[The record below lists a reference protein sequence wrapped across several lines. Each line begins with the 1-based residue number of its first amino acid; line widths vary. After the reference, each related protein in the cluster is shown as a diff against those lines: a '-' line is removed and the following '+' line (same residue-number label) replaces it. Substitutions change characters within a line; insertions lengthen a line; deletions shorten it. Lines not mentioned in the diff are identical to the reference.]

1 MELSS
6 YWSKNKYAISQSVS
20 RVKRGSLESIQQWGD
35 GIFPRRLMG
44 LLAARI
50 NESIFTTQTSLLSIN
65 SEGEQQVTITDRE
78 STEELIGNFELIIFN
93 EVQN

>member
-1 MELSS
+1 
-6 YWSKNKYAISQSVS
+6 
-20 RVKRGSLESIQQWGD
+20 
-35 GIFPRRLMG
+35 MG